1 MGLCHYDQYSDYQVC
16 RYCIDF
22 ILQMGCR
29 LGRQRQTI
37 FFRHNDIEHLDTV
50 LRNLR
55 AAETKAPSNIFIAVE
70 SVYSM
75 DGDLSPLVEILGVAD
90 NHAASVIV
98 DEAHG

>member
-1 MGLCHYDQYSDYQVC
+1 MANVLTIKFG
-16 RYCIDF
+16 F
-22 ILQMGCR
+22 IFQMGCR

-37 FFRHNDIEHLDTV
+37 FFRHNDVEHLDTV
-50 LRNLR
+50 LRDLR
-55 AAETKAPSNIFIAVE
+55 AAGTIPPPNIFIAVE

-75 DGDLSPLVEILGVAD
+75 DGDLSPLEKIFGIAD